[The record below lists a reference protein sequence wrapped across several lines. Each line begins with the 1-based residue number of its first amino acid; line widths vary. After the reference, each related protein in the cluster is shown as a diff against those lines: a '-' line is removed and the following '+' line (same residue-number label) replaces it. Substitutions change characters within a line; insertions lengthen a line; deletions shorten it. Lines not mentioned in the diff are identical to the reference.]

1 MQTSAHCE
9 PQSLPSKLESTTYL
23 LWLVEAS
30 LHTMVVQSVSNY
42 PVTQKNLEFYQAKKY
57 YFLSVTYRSVT
68 MFNKAYMCPLNPLV
82 YTQKKL
88 KCILITYPCA
98 KLIIITLRHSQSR
111 RRSSDPISGKP
122 SICEIQFVV
131 KWLSLSHLFY
141 SVLYNI
147 IKQK

>member
-68 MFNKAYMCPLNPLV
+68 MFNKAYMCPLNPVV

-98 KLIIITLRHSQSR
+98 KLIIITFRHS
-111 RRSSDPISGKP
+111 
-122 SICEIQFVV
+122 
-131 KWLSLSHLFY
+131 
-141 SVLYNI
+141 
-147 IKQK
+147 